1 MINAAAPLGIA
12 DIVATAVVPIAKGAP
27 VGAQVVLAAV
37 LFAEVGA
44 EVGAEVVLAAEL
56 IAEVGAEAV
65 AAVARINGALTVWTI
80 QSTISMT
87 NNIFDQIVYGHIG
100 CWFVRSRPFILL
112 SWTNSTRP
120 LFL

>member
-44 EVGAEVVLAAEL
+44 EVVLAADL

-65 AAVARINGALTVWTI
+65 AAVALINGALTIWTI

-112 SWTNSTRP
+112 NWTNSTRP